1 MSAPLTLALISEG
14 MATTWPVYVAQ
25 GLRLFE
31 REGIAVDVTLT
42 GSSARQLAAL
52 AAGGY
57 DIGFQQAD
65 HVVRAVEQGADL
77 FVFMS
82 TARAPEL
89 TLVATPDVAAI
100 DGLKGRAIAV
110 DGARSGYALLL
121 RRLLSSRGLG
131 EADYR
136 FDEVGGSQ
144 ERFEAMRDRRAAAS
158 LLNSPFDRRLL
169 ASGYNSLGTTTEF
182 FPGYPGPIA
191 AARRSWAAAHRNE
204 LIAFIRAM
212 RAACEWLRE
221 PGHRDEAIALLPH
234 RLDVSRELAQEAYAR
249 FADHPVPEITDEG
262 LAQVASVVWDAERL
276 PGRRGDPARYAD
288 SSFLRAAAHARA

>member
-1 MSAPLTLALISEG
+1 MSAALKLALISEG

-31 REGIAVDVTLT
+31 REGIAVEVTLT
-42 GSSARQLAAL
+42 GASAGQLAAL
-52 AAGGY
+52 AAGEY

-65 HVVRAVEQGADL
+65 HVVRAVERGQDL

-100 DGLKGRAIAV
+100 EQLRGRAIAV

-121 RRLLSSRGLG
+121 RRLLASRGLA
-131 EADYR
+131 EADCR
-136 FDEVGGSQ
+136 FDEIGGSQ

-169 ASGYNSLGTTTEF
+169 AAGCNSLGTTGEF

-191 AARRSWAAAHRNE
+191 ATRRSWAAAHRAE

-212 RAACEWLRE
+212 RAACDWLRE
-221 PGHRDEAIALLPH
+221 PQHRDEAIALLPQ
-234 RLDVSRELAQEAYAR
+234 RLDASRELAEAAYAR
-249 FADHPVPEITDEG
+249 FALHPVPEITDDG
-262 LAQVASVVWDAERL
+262 LREVVSVVWDAERL
-276 PGRRGDPARYAD
+276 PGPRGDPARYAD
-288 SSFLRAAAHARA
+288 TSFLRAACAR